1 MGISNSEHI
10 TRIGLFYSRAT
21 RVKAKMLLNIEHVI
35 FINLY
40 VSIKS
45 KFIPLMVLFN
55 FLKLYHDKVYVH
67 LDRSN
72 NTKHIVNYTPLY
84 EMDSYIHVSNLTN
97 NQFYFACMI

>member
-40 VSIKS
+40 V
-45 KFIPLMVLFN
+45 M
-55 FLKLYHDKVYVH
+55 LYAEICPNVRRHNARPEGGCVM
-67 LDRSN
+67 L
-72 NTKHIVNYTPLY
+72 
-84 EMDSYIHVSNLTN
+84 SNLRT
-97 NQFYFACMI
+97 YLGI